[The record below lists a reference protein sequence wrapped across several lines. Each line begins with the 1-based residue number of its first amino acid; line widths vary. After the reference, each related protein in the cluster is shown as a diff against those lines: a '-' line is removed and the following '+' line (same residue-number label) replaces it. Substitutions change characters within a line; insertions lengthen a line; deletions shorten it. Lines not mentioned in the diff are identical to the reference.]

1 MLKENAYFNMGD
13 HGGIIVA
20 VKFNQ
25 KSVNSSF
32 EIMYSLDVG
41 ETWQYYKMDNMTL
54 KLYSLMTEPG
64 ENTTVF
70 SLFASPPGNIHR
82 WIVVKAD
89 FRKAFGK
96 LINKV
101 VLHLV
106 KSYKVYVMLETY
118 SDCNVRTELCEFAIV
133 DSYYYVFFLYLSCHV
148 VGMLI
153 ESMNINGESRH

>member
-1 MLKENAYFNMGD
+1 MGD

-25 KSVNSSF
+25 KSMNSSF
-32 EIMYSLDVG
+32 EIMYSLDIG

-96 LINKV
+96 LINNI
-101 VLHLV
+101 LL
-106 KSYKVYVMLETY
+106 SYKLQSCYVMPEKH
-118 SDCNVRTELCEFAIV
+118 SDINVRTGFV
-133 DSYYYVFFLYLSCHV
+133 
-148 VGMLI
+148 
-153 ESMNINGESRH
+153 